1 MCWQEQSNLVQTVLD
16 ILQWIVPPLT
26 DNYQD
31 ASPMGSTARAQKAL
45 ADLHLQAKKIEVTVD
60 QLMVWITQ
68 HNLVSLTDVVWGGGG
83 CRQHTIFCL

>member
-1 MCWQEQSNLVQTVLD
+1 MQTVLD

-45 ADLHLQAKKIEVTVD
+45 ADLHLQAKKIEVTAD
-60 QLMVWITQ
+60 QLMV
-68 HNLVSLTDVVWGGGG
+68 
-83 CRQHTIFCL
+83 